1 MDPVLAARMVMFAPI
16 LARLRVLP
24 AVLRPLFRLDYS
36 LTQLYLRYIGAL
48 ASGSYIVFHFLESG
62 MGYRDWLP
70 LRVACVAVP
79 LALLFY
85 PRHRKLT
92 WAEIVYYELSG
103 WLLLPVAQ
111 SFLFLLNEPDAYW
124 SSSITYVGL
133 GLGLLTKPFW
143 FPIHLVT
150 GLAAGAGLYTLTLG
164 PPDPESLRYLIRL
177 QANSA
182 SAGLIAMV
190 VQLGLHAFHRRGIE
204 LAEAKTRALE
214 ASLANEE
221 LRRREQVITRFV
233 RPSLCAELAAG
244 RDPTDFEP
252 VEKELAVLFCDLRD
266 FTALTE
272 ILGPQEKLV
281 MLNRYFSLMTH
292 PMVEAGGEVDKIMGD
307 CVMGLFPDGRS
318 AAAAAMGMRLRLQ
331 ECNAE
336 LIARGKPRIRN
347 GIGIAKGPVLMGNFG
362 SHEKLDRTVIG
373 EAVNIAS
380 RLESK
385 TKMYNLE
392 VVVTEDVIRDV
403 GLEGSHWRWIDL
415 VQVKGSSRNLRIFE
429 LYGHQP
435 PAVREYK
442 DRTRGM
448 LDKALTI
455 YFRKGFRDALRLFEA
470 MRKEVPPHLHVP
482 DELMDNLLDY
492 YIDRCRAWIRDD
504 PGAWERIERW
514 QGVHVFLDK

>member
-1 MDPVLAARMVMFAPI
+1 MHASI
-16 LARLRVLP
+16 LSPLRSLP
-24 AVLRPLFRLDYS
+24 AVFRPLFRLDYS
-36 LTQLYLRYIGAL
+36 LSQLYLRYIGAL
-48 ASGSYIVFHFLESG
+48 GSAGYVIFYFLESG

-70 LRVACVAVP
+70 LRVLCVALP
-79 LALLFY
+79 LALVFF

-92 WAEIVYYELSG
+92 RAEIGYFEFSG
-103 WLLLPVAQ
+103 WVLLPVAQ
-111 SFLFLLNEPDAYW
+111 SFLFLLNGPDAYW

-133 GLGLLTKPFW
+133 ALGMLSKPQW
-143 FPIHLVT
+143 LPIHLLTGVAAGT
-150 GLAAGAGLYTLTLG
+150 GLFTLTHG
-164 PPDPESLRYLIRL
+164 QPDPDALRFLIRL
-177 QANSA
+177 QANSVL
-182 SAGLIAMV
+182 AGMIA
-190 VQLGLHAFHRRGIE
+190 LGFQFGLQAFHRRGVE
-204 LAEAKTRALE
+204 LAEARAHAEE
-214 ASLANEE
+214 AGRANEE

-266 FTALTE
+266 FTTLTE

-281 MLNRYFSLMTH
+281 LLNRYFSLMTH

-318 AAAAAMGMRLRLQ
+318 AAAAALGMRNRLQ
-331 ECNAE
+331 ECYAD

-347 GIGIAKGPVLMGNFG
+347 GIGIAKGRVLMGNFG

-385 TKMYNLE
+385 TRMYNLE
-392 VVVTEDVIRDV
+392 VVVTEDVIKDL
-403 GLEGSHWRWIDL
+403 GADGSHWRWIDL
-415 VQVKGSSRNLRIFE
+415 VQVKGSSRSLRIFE

-442 DRTRGM
+442 DRTREM
-448 LDKALTI
+448 LEKALTI

-492 YIDRCRAWIRDD
+492 YIERCRAWIRDD

-514 QGVHVFLDK
+514 LGVHVFLEK